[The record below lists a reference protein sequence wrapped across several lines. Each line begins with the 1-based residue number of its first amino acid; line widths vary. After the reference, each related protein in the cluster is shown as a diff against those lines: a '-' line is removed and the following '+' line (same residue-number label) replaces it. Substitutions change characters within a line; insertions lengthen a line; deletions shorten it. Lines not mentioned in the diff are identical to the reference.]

1 MDTRISNVI
10 KYPPSQYIIELT
22 GIILDITFSMKQ
34 KGKNKRCSKRVL
46 HCIYTIYAQLS
57 LQFVVLKS
65 FEEAQLDF
73 QQLYLKKM
81 QINFK

>member
-1 MDTRISNVI
+1 
-10 KYPPSQYIIELT
+10 
-22 GIILDITFSMKQ
+22 MKQ